1 MRGIRTCLHTDLLLG
16 DNDNRQMQGTALWQ
30 RLSESFGYL
39 NKQGYCSGSN
49 TVGQPSG
56 TCHLFPVIIGE
67 TGTAFSV
74 RHHCRMMWHVRDT
87 RHGSLWPMLVAMAA

>member
-1 MRGIRTCLHTDLLLG
+1 
-16 DNDNRQMQGTALWQ
+16 MQGTALWQ

-56 TCHLFPVIIGE
+56 SCHLFPVIIGE

-74 RHHCRMMWHVRDT
+74 RHHCRRKQYILDT
-87 RHGSLWPMLVAMAA
+87 GQGCLTN